1 MNQEENNE
9 EIEKLLGSYDDYD
22 NYNTRE
28 NREENKNKYRDKVLR
43 NQNFDDYDNYLDN
56 REGNTNKFRDNVL
69 RNENFQLDKNILQNN
84 SKKFLESEEYRKK
97 TNFLP
102 TRTPEQIR
110 QDMEKFD
117 NAVKTLEG
125 KPEGKTNKKISFREI
140 YLKNM
145 GMTEQQKNIQ
155 EEVLAINKEQQKNLE
170 PLTYDNNHIPTVEAM
185 DIGEGALFDMDQLGG
200 WRNLDTVQIGGLKR
214 LEHNHTRKKL
224 KKSKHKS
231 SKSRKRKYKNY
242 KKKGGSKKLTT
253 KEKNR
258 IKLVI
263 KDKLNLL
270 GANNH
275 IYKLKQKLGGPRK
288 LKPYT
293 QKRKKKIKKRKRK
306 RKTFKKIK

>member
-117 NAVKTLEG
+117 NALKTL
-125 KPEGKTNKKISFREI
+125 EGKTNKKISFREI

-155 EEVLAINKEQQKNLE
+155 EEVLAIIKEQQKKQTKQL
-170 PLTYDNNHIPTVEAM
+170 LWDNNKTETISAK
-185 DIGEGALFDMDQLGG
+185 DIGEGAVFDMDQLGG

-270 GANNH
+270 GVNNH

>member
-22 NYNTRE
+22 NNLINYYNDYDNYNRRE
-28 NREENKNKYRDKVLR
+28 NREENKKKYRDKVLR
-43 NQNFDDYDNYLDN
+43 NQ
-56 REGNTNKFRDNVL
+56 
-69 RNENFQLDKNILQNN
+69 NFQLDKNILQNN

-125 KPEGKTNKKISFREI
+125 KTNKKISFREI

-155 EEVLAINKEQQKNLE
+155 EEVLAIIKEQQKKQTKQL
-170 PLTYDNNHIPTVEAM
+170 LWDNNKTETISAK